1 MAKISPVSIK
11 YMVFANFKAEGPL
24 EKPDV
29 IGAIF
34 GQTEGLLGSDLEMR
48 ELQKEGKIGRIEV
61 ELNTVDGRT
70 VGEIKVPSALDKS
83 ETTIIAAALE
93 TIERVGPTDTKI
105 TIDEIEDVRGSKR
118 DFILERAKK
127 LMEKLGDGG
136 NDMDDAIIKHVI
148 DYFKEKENIDLED
161 DKREIKVSSLE
172 HFDDAMQL
180 ATAIRNVKQNVN
192 YCSICCN
199 IGETDPCHICKDHRR
214 DHKKVC
220 VVEQPKD
227 LFTIEKAG
235 FYEGVYHVLFGHI
248 DPLEN
253 VEPEDINIDKLVDR
267 ARNNGIQEVIIAT
280 NPNLEGDVTAMYIL
294 EQLEPLGVK
303 VTQLARGMPS
313 GSYLEYAN
321 SAVIADAIHGRKSIQ
336 KD

>member
-1 MAKISPVSIK
+1 MKSYPKS
-11 YMVFANFKAEGPL
+11 MLNL
-24 EKPDV
+24 
-29 IGAIF
+29 
-34 GQTEGLLGSDLEMR
+34 MR
-48 ELQKEGKIGRIEV
+48 ELGRMPGIGQK
-61 ELNTVDGRT
+61 
-70 VGEIKVPSALDKS
+70 SAERL
-83 ETTIIAAALE
+83 AHYVLAL
-93 TIERVGPTDTKI
+93 PH
-105 TIDEIEDVRGSKR
+105 DE
-118 DFILERAKK
+118 
-127 LMEKLGDGG
+127 
-136 NDMDDAIIKHVI
+136 
-148 DYFKEKENIDLED
+148 
-161 DKREIKVSSLE
+161 
-172 HFDDAMQL
+172 AMQL
-180 ATAIRNVKQNVN
+180 ATAIQNVKQNIN

-199 IGETDPCHICKDHRR
+199 IGETDPCYICGDHRR
-214 DHKKVC
+214 DQKKVC

-253 VEPEDINIDKLVDR
+253 VDPEDINIDKLVDR

-321 SAVIADAIHGRKSIQ
+321 SAVIADAIHGRKPIQ

>member
-1 MAKISPVSIK
+1 MKSYPES
-11 YMVFANFKAEGPL
+11 MLNL
-24 EKPDV
+24 
-29 IGAIF
+29 
-34 GQTEGLLGSDLEMR
+34 MR
-48 ELQKEGKIGRIEV
+48 ELGRMPGVGQK
-61 ELNTVDGRT
+61 
-70 VGEIKVPSALDKS
+70 SAERL
-83 ETTIIAAALE
+83 AHYVLAL
-93 TIERVGPTDTKI
+93 PH
-105 TIDEIEDVRGSKR
+105 DE
-118 DFILERAKK
+118 
-127 LMEKLGDGG
+127 
-136 NDMDDAIIKHVI
+136 
-148 DYFKEKENIDLED
+148 
-161 DKREIKVSSLE
+161 
-172 HFDDAMQL
+172 AMQL

-199 IGETDPCHICKDHRR
+199 IGESDPCHICGDHGR

-253 VEPEDINIDKLVDR
+253 VEPEDINIEKLVDR
-267 ARNNGIQEVIIAT
+267 AKNNGIQEVIIAT
-280 NPNLEGDVTAMYIL
+280 NPNMEGDVTAMYIL

>member
-1 MAKISPVSIK
+1 
-11 YMVFANFKAEGPL
+11 
-24 EKPDV
+24 
-29 IGAIF
+29 
-34 GQTEGLLGSDLEMR
+34 MR
-48 ELQKEGKIGRIEV
+48 ELGRMPGVGQK
-61 ELNTVDGRT
+61 
-70 VGEIKVPSALDKS
+70 SAERL
-83 ETTIIAAALE
+83 AHYVLAL
-93 TIERVGPTDTKI
+93 P
-105 TIDEIEDVRGSKR
+105 
-118 DFILERAKK
+118 
-127 LMEKLGDGG
+127 
-136 NDMDDAIIKHVI
+136 H
-148 DYFKEKENIDLED
+148 
-161 DKREIKVSSLE
+161 
-172 HFDDAMQL
+172 DDAMQL
-180 ATAIRNVKQNVN
+180 ATAIQNVKQNVSH
-192 YCSICCN
+192 CSICCN

-248 DPLEN
+248 DPLDN

>member
-1 MAKISPVSIK
+1 MKSYPES
-11 YMVFANFKAEGPL
+11 MLNL
-24 EKPDV
+24 
-29 IGAIF
+29 
-34 GQTEGLLGSDLEMR
+34 MR
-48 ELQKEGKIGRIEV
+48 ELGRMPGVGQK
-61 ELNTVDGRT
+61 
-70 VGEIKVPSALDKS
+70 SAERL
-83 ETTIIAAALE
+83 AHYVLAL
-93 TIERVGPTDTKI
+93 P
-105 TIDEIEDVRGSKR
+105 
-118 DFILERAKK
+118 
-127 LMEKLGDGG
+127 
-136 NDMDDAIIKHVI
+136 H
-148 DYFKEKENIDLED
+148 
-161 DKREIKVSSLE
+161 
-172 HFDDAMQL
+172 DDAMQL
-180 ATAIRNVKQNVN
+180 ATAIQNVKQNVSH
-192 YCSICCN
+192 CSICCN

-280 NPNLEGDVTAMYIL
+280 NPNMEGDVTAMYIL

>member
-1 MAKISPVSIK
+1 MKSYPKS
-11 YMVFANFKAEGPL
+11 MLNL
-24 EKPDV
+24 
-29 IGAIF
+29 
-34 GQTEGLLGSDLEMR
+34 MR
-48 ELQKEGKIGRIEV
+48 ELGRMPGIGQK
-61 ELNTVDGRT
+61 
-70 VGEIKVPSALDKS
+70 SA
-83 ETTIIAAALE
+83 
-93 TIERVGPTDTKI
+93 ERLAHYVLQLPH
-105 TIDEIEDVRGSKR
+105 DE
-118 DFILERAKK
+118 
-127 LMEKLGDGG
+127 
-136 NDMDDAIIKHVI
+136 
-148 DYFKEKENIDLED
+148 
-161 DKREIKVSSLE
+161 
-172 HFDDAMQL
+172 AMQL
-180 ATAIRNVKQNVN
+180 ATAIQNVKQNVN

-199 IGETDPCHICKDHRR
+199 IGETDPCHICGDHRR

-253 VEPEDINIDKLVDR
+253 VDPEDINIDKLVDR

-294 EQLEPLGVK
+294 ERLEPLGVK

>member
-1 MAKISPVSIK
+1 MIELGRMPGIGQKS
-11 YMVFANFKAEGPL
+11 AERL
-24 EKPDV
+24 AHYV
-29 IGAIF
+29 
-34 GQTEGLLGSDLEMR
+34 
-48 ELQKEGKIGRIEV
+48 LQ
-61 ELNTVDGRT
+61 L
-70 VGEIKVPSALDKS
+70 PH
-83 ETTIIAAALE
+83 
-93 TIERVGPTDTKI
+93 
-105 TIDEIEDVRGSKR
+105 DE
-118 DFILERAKK
+118 
-127 LMEKLGDGG
+127 
-136 NDMDDAIIKHVI
+136 
-148 DYFKEKENIDLED
+148 
-161 DKREIKVSSLE
+161 
-172 HFDDAMQL
+172 AMQL
-180 ATAIRNVKQNVN
+180 ATAIRSVKQNVN
-192 YCSICCN
+192 YCSVCCN
-199 IGETDPCHICKDHRR
+199 IGETDPCHICEDHRR

-294 EQLEPLGVK
+294 ERLEPLGVK

-321 SAVIADAIHGRKSIQ
+321 SAVIADAIHGRKPIQ

>member
-1 MAKISPVSIK
+1 MKSYPKSMLNLMSELGRMPGIGQKS
-11 YMVFANFKAEGPL
+11 AERLAHYVLRLPH
-24 EKPDV
+24 
-29 IGAIF
+29 
-34 GQTEGLLGSDLEMR
+34 
-48 ELQKEGKIGRIEV
+48 
-61 ELNTVDGRT
+61 
-70 VGEIKVPSALDKS
+70 
-83 ETTIIAAALE
+83 
-93 TIERVGPTDTKI
+93 
-105 TIDEIEDVRGSKR
+105 DE
-118 DFILERAKK
+118 
-127 LMEKLGDGG
+127 
-136 NDMDDAIIKHVI
+136 
-148 DYFKEKENIDLED
+148 
-161 DKREIKVSSLE
+161 
-172 HFDDAMQL
+172 AMQL

-199 IGETDPCHICKDHRR
+199 IGETDPCYICGDHMR

-294 EQLEPLGVK
+294 ERLEPLGVK

>member
-1 MAKISPVSIK
+1 ML
-11 YMVFANFKAEGPL
+11 NL
-24 EKPDV
+24 
-29 IGAIF
+29 
-34 GQTEGLLGSDLEMR
+34 MR
-48 ELQKEGKIGRIEV
+48 ELGRMPGVGQK
-61 ELNTVDGRT
+61 
-70 VGEIKVPSALDKS
+70 SAERL
-83 ETTIIAAALE
+83 AHYVLAL
-93 TIERVGPTDTKI
+93 P
-105 TIDEIEDVRGSKR
+105 
-118 DFILERAKK
+118 
-127 LMEKLGDGG
+127 
-136 NDMDDAIIKHVI
+136 H
-148 DYFKEKENIDLED
+148 
-161 DKREIKVSSLE
+161 
-172 HFDDAMQL
+172 DDAMQL
-180 ATAIRNVKQNVN
+180 ATAIRNVKQNVRH
-192 YCSICCN
+192 CSICCN

>member
-1 MAKISPVSIK
+1 ML
-11 YMVFANFKAEGPL
+11 NL
-24 EKPDV
+24 
-29 IGAIF
+29 
-34 GQTEGLLGSDLEMR
+34 MR
-48 ELQKEGKIGRIEV
+48 ELGRMPGVGQK
-61 ELNTVDGRT
+61 
-70 VGEIKVPSALDKS
+70 SAERL
-83 ETTIIAAALE
+83 AHYVLAL
-93 TIERVGPTDTKI
+93 P
-105 TIDEIEDVRGSKR
+105 
-118 DFILERAKK
+118 
-127 LMEKLGDGG
+127 
-136 NDMDDAIIKHVI
+136 H
-148 DYFKEKENIDLED
+148 
-161 DKREIKVSSLE
+161 
-172 HFDDAMQL
+172 DDAMQL
-180 ATAIRNVKQNVN
+180 ATAIQNVKQNISH
-192 YCSICCN
+192 CSICCN

-321 SAVIADAIHGRKSIQ
+321 SVVIADAIHGRKSIQ

>member
-1 MAKISPVSIK
+1 MKSYPES
-11 YMVFANFKAEGPL
+11 MLNL
-24 EKPDV
+24 
-29 IGAIF
+29 
-34 GQTEGLLGSDLEMR
+34 MR
-48 ELQKEGKIGRIEV
+48 ELGRMPGIGQKSAERLAHYV
-61 ELNTVDGRT
+61 LEL
-70 VGEIKVPSALDKS
+70 PH
-83 ETTIIAAALE
+83 
-93 TIERVGPTDTKI
+93 
-105 TIDEIEDVRGSKR
+105 DE
-118 DFILERAKK
+118 
-127 LMEKLGDGG
+127 
-136 NDMDDAIIKHVI
+136 
-148 DYFKEKENIDLED
+148 
-161 DKREIKVSSLE
+161 
-172 HFDDAMQL
+172 AMQL

-199 IGETDPCHICKDHRR
+199 IGETDPCHICEDHRR
-214 DHKKVC
+214 DHKKIC

-227 LFTIEKAG
+227 LFAIEKAG

-303 VTQLARGMPS
+303 VTQLARGVPS

>member
-1 MAKISPVSIK
+1 ML
-11 YMVFANFKAEGPL
+11 NL
-24 EKPDV
+24 
-29 IGAIF
+29 
-34 GQTEGLLGSDLEMR
+34 MR
-48 ELQKEGKIGRIEV
+48 ELGRMPGVGQK
-61 ELNTVDGRT
+61 
-70 VGEIKVPSALDKS
+70 SAERL
-83 ETTIIAAALE
+83 AHYVLAL
-93 TIERVGPTDTKI
+93 P
-105 TIDEIEDVRGSKR
+105 
-118 DFILERAKK
+118 
-127 LMEKLGDGG
+127 
-136 NDMDDAIIKHVI
+136 H
-148 DYFKEKENIDLED
+148 
-161 DKREIKVSSLE
+161 
-172 HFDDAMQL
+172 DDAMQL
-180 ATAIRNVKQNVN
+180 ATAIRNVKQNVSH
-192 YCSICCN
+192 CSICCN

>member
-1 MAKISPVSIK
+1 MKSYPES
-11 YMVFANFKAEGPL
+11 MLNL
-24 EKPDV
+24 
-29 IGAIF
+29 
-34 GQTEGLLGSDLEMR
+34 MR
-48 ELQKEGKIGRIEV
+48 ELGRMPGVGQK
-61 ELNTVDGRT
+61 
-70 VGEIKVPSALDKS
+70 SAERL
-83 ETTIIAAALE
+83 AHYVLAL
-93 TIERVGPTDTKI
+93 P
-105 TIDEIEDVRGSKR
+105 
-118 DFILERAKK
+118 
-127 LMEKLGDGG
+127 
-136 NDMDDAIIKHVI
+136 H
-148 DYFKEKENIDLED
+148 
-161 DKREIKVSSLE
+161 
-172 HFDDAMQL
+172 DDAMQL

-192 YCSICCN
+192 YCSVCCN

-227 LFTIEKAG
+227 LFTIEKSG
-235 FYEGVYHVLFGHI
+235 FYEGVYHVLSGHI

-280 NPNLEGDVTAMYIL
+280 NPNMEGDVTAMYIL

>member
-1 MAKISPVSIK
+1 ML
-11 YMVFANFKAEGPL
+11 NL
-24 EKPDV
+24 
-29 IGAIF
+29 
-34 GQTEGLLGSDLEMR
+34 MR
-48 ELQKEGKIGRIEV
+48 ELGRMPGVGQKSAERLAHYV
-61 ELNTVDGRT
+61 LEL
-70 VGEIKVPSALDKS
+70 PH
-83 ETTIIAAALE
+83 
-93 TIERVGPTDTKI
+93 
-105 TIDEIEDVRGSKR
+105 DE
-118 DFILERAKK
+118 
-127 LMEKLGDGG
+127 
-136 NDMDDAIIKHVI
+136 
-148 DYFKEKENIDLED
+148 
-161 DKREIKVSSLE
+161 
-172 HFDDAMQL
+172 AMQL
-180 ATAIRNVKQNVN
+180 ATAIRNVKQNVSH
-192 YCSICCN
+192 CSICCN
-199 IGETDPCHICKDHRR
+199 IGETDPCHICGDHRR

-227 LFTIEKAG
+227 LFAIEKAG

-303 VTQLARGMPS
+303 VTQLARGVPS

-321 SAVIADAIHGRKSIQ
+321 SAVIADAIHGRKSIH

>member
-1 MAKISPVSIK
+1 
-11 YMVFANFKAEGPL
+11 
-24 EKPDV
+24 
-29 IGAIF
+29 
-34 GQTEGLLGSDLEMR
+34 MR
-48 ELQKEGKIGRIEV
+48 ELGRMPGIGQK
-61 ELNTVDGRT
+61 
-70 VGEIKVPSALDKS
+70 SA
-83 ETTIIAAALE
+83 
-93 TIERVGPTDTKI
+93 ERLAHYVLRLPN
-105 TIDEIEDVRGSKR
+105 DE
-118 DFILERAKK
+118 
-127 LMEKLGDGG
+127 
-136 NDMDDAIIKHVI
+136 
-148 DYFKEKENIDLED
+148 
-161 DKREIKVSSLE
+161 
-172 HFDDAMQL
+172 AMQL

-199 IGETDPCHICKDHRR
+199 IGETDPCYICEDHGR

-294 EQLEPLGVK
+294 ERLEPLGVK

>member
-1 MAKISPVSIK
+1 MKSYPES
-11 YMVFANFKAEGPL
+11 MLNL
-24 EKPDV
+24 
-29 IGAIF
+29 
-34 GQTEGLLGSDLEMR
+34 MR
-48 ELQKEGKIGRIEV
+48 ELGRMPGIGQK
-61 ELNTVDGRT
+61 
-70 VGEIKVPSALDKS
+70 SAERL
-83 ETTIIAAALE
+83 AHYVLAL
-93 TIERVGPTDTKI
+93 PH
-105 TIDEIEDVRGSKR
+105 DE
-118 DFILERAKK
+118 
-127 LMEKLGDGG
+127 
-136 NDMDDAIIKHVI
+136 
-148 DYFKEKENIDLED
+148 
-161 DKREIKVSSLE
+161 
-172 HFDDAMQL
+172 AMQL
-180 ATAIRNVKQNVN
+180 ATAIQNVKQNVN

-199 IGETDPCHICKDHRR
+199 IGETDPCYICGDHRR

-253 VEPEDINIDKLVDR
+253 VDPEDINIDKLVDR

>member
-1 MAKISPVSIK
+1 MKSYPES
-11 YMVFANFKAEGPL
+11 MLNL
-24 EKPDV
+24 
-29 IGAIF
+29 
-34 GQTEGLLGSDLEMR
+34 MR
-48 ELQKEGKIGRIEV
+48 ELGRMPGVGQK
-61 ELNTVDGRT
+61 
-70 VGEIKVPSALDKS
+70 SAERL
-83 ETTIIAAALE
+83 AHYVLAL
-93 TIERVGPTDTKI
+93 P
-105 TIDEIEDVRGSKR
+105 
-118 DFILERAKK
+118 
-127 LMEKLGDGG
+127 
-136 NDMDDAIIKHVI
+136 H
-148 DYFKEKENIDLED
+148 
-161 DKREIKVSSLE
+161 
-172 HFDDAMQL
+172 DDAMQL
-180 ATAIRNVKQNVN
+180 ATAIQNVKQNVSH
-192 YCSICCN
+192 CSICCN

-294 EQLEPLGVK
+294 ERLEPLGVK

>member
-1 MAKISPVSIK
+1 ML
-11 YMVFANFKAEGPL
+11 NL
-24 EKPDV
+24 
-29 IGAIF
+29 
-34 GQTEGLLGSDLEMR
+34 MR
-48 ELQKEGKIGRIEV
+48 ELGRMPGIGQKSAERLAHYV
-61 ELNTVDGRT
+61 LEL
-70 VGEIKVPSALDKS
+70 PH
-83 ETTIIAAALE
+83 
-93 TIERVGPTDTKI
+93 
-105 TIDEIEDVRGSKR
+105 DE
-118 DFILERAKK
+118 
-127 LMEKLGDGG
+127 
-136 NDMDDAIIKHVI
+136 
-148 DYFKEKENIDLED
+148 
-161 DKREIKVSSLE
+161 
-172 HFDDAMQL
+172 AMQL

-199 IGETDPCHICKDHRR
+199 IGETDPCHICGDHRR

-227 LFTIEKAG
+227 LFAIEKAG

-253 VEPEDINIDKLVDR
+253 VDPEDINIDKLVDR

>member
-1 MAKISPVSIK
+1 MKSYPES
-11 YMVFANFKAEGPL
+11 MLNL
-24 EKPDV
+24 
-29 IGAIF
+29 
-34 GQTEGLLGSDLEMR
+34 MR
-48 ELQKEGKIGRIEV
+48 ELGRMPGVGQK
-61 ELNTVDGRT
+61 
-70 VGEIKVPSALDKS
+70 SAERL
-83 ETTIIAAALE
+83 AHYVLAL
-93 TIERVGPTDTKI
+93 P
-105 TIDEIEDVRGSKR
+105 
-118 DFILERAKK
+118 
-127 LMEKLGDGG
+127 
-136 NDMDDAIIKHVI
+136 H
-148 DYFKEKENIDLED
+148 
-161 DKREIKVSSLE
+161 
-172 HFDDAMQL
+172 DDAMQL
-180 ATAIRNVKQNVN
+180 ATAIQNVKQNVSH
-192 YCSICCN
+192 CSICCN

>member
-1 MAKISPVSIK
+1 MKSYPES
-11 YMVFANFKAEGPL
+11 MLNL
-24 EKPDV
+24 
-29 IGAIF
+29 
-34 GQTEGLLGSDLEMR
+34 MR
-48 ELQKEGKIGRIEV
+48 ELGRMPGVGQK
-61 ELNTVDGRT
+61 
-70 VGEIKVPSALDKS
+70 SAERL
-83 ETTIIAAALE
+83 AHYVLAL
-93 TIERVGPTDTKI
+93 P
-105 TIDEIEDVRGSKR
+105 
-118 DFILERAKK
+118 
-127 LMEKLGDGG
+127 
-136 NDMDDAIIKHVI
+136 H
-148 DYFKEKENIDLED
+148 
-161 DKREIKVSSLE
+161 
-172 HFDDAMQL
+172 DDAMQL
-180 ATAIRNVKQNVN
+180 ATAIQNVKQNVSH
-192 YCSICCN
+192 CSICCN

-248 DPLEN
+248 DPLDN

-294 EQLEPLGVK
+294 ERLEPLGVK

>member
-1 MAKISPVSIK
+1 MKSYPES
-11 YMVFANFKAEGPL
+11 MLNL
-24 EKPDV
+24 
-29 IGAIF
+29 
-34 GQTEGLLGSDLEMR
+34 MR
-48 ELQKEGKIGRIEV
+48 ELGRMPGVGQK
-61 ELNTVDGRT
+61 
-70 VGEIKVPSALDKS
+70 SAERL
-83 ETTIIAAALE
+83 AHYVLAL
-93 TIERVGPTDTKI
+93 P
-105 TIDEIEDVRGSKR
+105 
-118 DFILERAKK
+118 
-127 LMEKLGDGG
+127 
-136 NDMDDAIIKHVI
+136 H
-148 DYFKEKENIDLED
+148 
-161 DKREIKVSSLE
+161 
-172 HFDDAMQL
+172 DDAMQL
-180 ATAIRNVKQNVN
+180 ATAIQNVKQNVSH
-192 YCSICCN
+192 CSICCN

-248 DPLEN
+248 DPLDN
-253 VEPEDINIDKLVDR
+253 GEPEDINIDKLVDR

>member
-1 MAKISPVSIK
+1 MKSYPES
-11 YMVFANFKAEGPL
+11 MLNL
-24 EKPDV
+24 
-29 IGAIF
+29 
-34 GQTEGLLGSDLEMR
+34 MR
-48 ELQKEGKIGRIEV
+48 ELGRMPGVGQK
-61 ELNTVDGRT
+61 
-70 VGEIKVPSALDKS
+70 SAERL
-83 ETTIIAAALE
+83 AHYVLAL
-93 TIERVGPTDTKI
+93 P
-105 TIDEIEDVRGSKR
+105 
-118 DFILERAKK
+118 
-127 LMEKLGDGG
+127 
-136 NDMDDAIIKHVI
+136 H
-148 DYFKEKENIDLED
+148 
-161 DKREIKVSSLE
+161 
-172 HFDDAMQL
+172 DDAMQL
-180 ATAIRNVKQNVN
+180 ATAIQNVKQNVSH
-192 YCSICCN
+192 CSICCN

-267 ARNNGIQEVIIAT
+267 ARNNGIHEVIIAT

-294 EQLEPLGVK
+294 EQLEPLDVK

>member
-1 MAKISPVSIK
+1 ML
-11 YMVFANFKAEGPL
+11 NL
-24 EKPDV
+24 
-29 IGAIF
+29 
-34 GQTEGLLGSDLEMR
+34 MR
-48 ELQKEGKIGRIEV
+48 ELGRMPGVGQK
-61 ELNTVDGRT
+61 
-70 VGEIKVPSALDKS
+70 SAERL
-83 ETTIIAAALE
+83 AHYVLAL
-93 TIERVGPTDTKI
+93 P
-105 TIDEIEDVRGSKR
+105 
-118 DFILERAKK
+118 
-127 LMEKLGDGG
+127 
-136 NDMDDAIIKHVI
+136 H
-148 DYFKEKENIDLED
+148 
-161 DKREIKVSSLE
+161 
-172 HFDDAMQL
+172 DDAMQL
-180 ATAIRNVKQNVN
+180 ATAIQNVKQNVSH
-192 YCSICCN
+192 CSICCN

-248 DPLEN
+248 DPLDN

-294 EQLEPLGVK
+294 ERLEPLGVK